1 MPPPL
6 SLKTPVEELCKYG
19 LPRFGQILSHKL
31 ALEIASY
38 SGKKDYNSAT
48 VEDLL
53 SYLPMRYEDRSSPA
67 HIRDLTDGMEASLE
81 LMVKIAGAFQ
91 VKNRRSEGRSSLFI
105 FEVTATDP
113 EKSGRPVVVWWFV
126 SGTHAHDII
135 SYYTKRFTRGARFIT
150 FGRWDWDKRRA
161 TFSLKLNKPADE
173 LELLPAAT
181 GQTESEA
188 AEAGGAVENKAT
200 KTIGLD
206 TVESGDP
213 ALAIIHSGRR
223 VPIYRK
229 LGEFTSKRV
238 REVMHAV
245 LALLPDAAIPET
257 LPAELLRRRKLISR
271 SQALRQIHFPNEATP
286 LALYDQARSPAH
298 LRLIFED
305 FFWVALG
312 ISLKRGRRVKEVKG
326 TKIKLDQATKLR
338 IGSLLPFKLTDAQR
352 RVVKEIFKDLKS
364 DAPMNRMLQGDVGSG
379 KTIVALIAML
389 ATMENGYQTALMAPT
404 EILAEQHARNIKRL
418 LAKSPYRVEL
428 LTGSLRAA
436 EKRKLQVELA
446 AGEIH
451 ACIGTHAIIQESVSF
466 KNLGLAVIDEQHRF
480 GVMQRA
486 ELRARG
492 FNPDVLVMTATPIPR
507 SLTMTIYGDLD
518 VSVIDEMP
526 PGRTPIET
534 RVCGEEARPEVKA
547 LIAAEVRAG
556 RQVYVVYPL
565 VEESEKMDLKDATQR
580 YEYLRDKVFPR
591 LSVGLV
597 HGKMKTADKEV
608 VMRRFVAGEIQIL
621 VSTTVIEVGVDVPNA
636 SVMIVEH
643 AERFGLS
650 QLHQLRGRVG
660 RGAEKSYCILLSSD
674 KQTAVAVE
682 RLGIM
687 AKTNDGFAIAEK
699 DLELR
704 GPGEL
709 LGTRQSGLPEFRVA
723 NIVRDQQF
731 IEGARKEADFYLA
744 KGEKSPETAEL
755 IERVR
760 SDARFGLAAVG

>member
-1 MPPPL
+1 MPPPF
-6 SLKTPVEELCKYG
+6 SLNTSLADLY
-19 LPRFGQILSHKL
+19 QYKL
-31 ALEIASY
+31 ARLGETLSQKLARAIAAEFR
-38 SGKKDYNSAT
+38 KPDYRSAT

-53 SYLPMRYEDRSSPA
+53 AYLPMRYEDRSRPA
-67 HIRDLTDGMEASLE
+67 HISELADGMSASLE

-91 VKNRRSEGRSSLFI
+91 VKNRRAPARSSLFI
-105 FEVTATDP
+105 FEITATDP
-113 EKSGRPVVVWWFV
+113 ERTGRPIVVWWFV

-135 SYYTKRFTRGARFIT
+135 DYYKKRFTRGARFIT
-150 FGRWDWDKRRA
+150 FGRWEWDKRRA

-173 LELLPAAT
+173 LEMLPKLETT
-181 GQTESEA
+181 GDVPAVS
-188 AEAGGAVENKAT
+188 AEPEETAEIETGDN
-200 KTIGLD
+200 
-206 TVESGDP
+206 GDP
-213 ALAIIHSGRR
+213 SLSAIHSGRR

-229 LGEFTSKRV
+229 LGEFSSKRV
-238 REVMHAV
+238 REIIHSV
-245 LALLPDAAIPET
+245 LALLPDVAISET
-257 LPAELLRRRKLISR
+257 LPAELRQRRKLIGR
-271 SQALRQIHFPNEATP
+271 AEALRQIHFPAEETP

-312 ISLKRGRRVKEVKG
+312 ISLKRGKRTKETKG
-326 TKIKLDQATKLR
+326 AVIKLDQATKVR
-338 IGSLLPFKLTDAQR
+338 IGSVLPFKLTDAQR

-364 DAPMNRMLQGDVGSG
+364 TAPMNRLLQGDVGSG

-389 ATMENGYQTALMAPT
+389 ATMESGYQTALMAPT

-428 LTGSLRAA
+428 LTGSLRGA

-451 ACIGTHAIIQESVSF
+451 ACVGTHALIQESVSF
-466 KNLGLAVIDEQHRF
+466 KHLGLAVIDEQHRF

-486 ELRARG
+486 ELRARC

-518 VSVIDEMP
+518 VSIIDEMP

-534 RVCGEEARPEVKA
+534 RVYGEEQRPEVKK
-547 LIAAEVRAG
+547 LISTEVRAG

-565 VEESEKMDLKDATQR
+565 VEESEKIDLKDATRR
-580 YEYLRDKVFPR
+580 YEYLRDQVFTKF
-591 LSVGLV
+591 SVGLV
-597 HGKMKTADKEV
+597 HGKLKAAEKEA
-608 VMRRFVAGEIQIL
+608 VMRQFVAGEIQIL

-660 RGAEKSYCILLSSD
+660 RGAEKSYCLLLTSD
-674 KQTAVAVE
+674 KQTVVANE

-687 AKTNDGFAIAEK
+687 AQTNDGFVIAEK

-731 IEGARKEADFYLA
+731 LEGARKEADFYLA
-744 KGEKSPETAEL
+744 KGEQSVETAKL
-755 IERVR
+755 IQRVR
-760 SDARFGLAAVG
+760 ADARFGLAVVG

>member
-1 MPPPL
+1 MPPPF
-6 SLKTPVEELCKYG
+6 SLQTPIEEFYKYK
-19 LPRFGQILSHKL
+19 LPRLGQTLSQKL
-31 ALEIASY
+31 AQEITNHVRKRERSAS
-38 SGKKDYNSAT
+38 T

-53 SYLPMRYEDRSSPA
+53 GYLPMRYEDRASPA
-67 HIRDLTDGMEASLE
+67 RIRDLIEGMEASLE
-81 LMVKIAGAFQ
+81 LEVKIAGAFQ
-91 VKNRRSEGRSSLFI
+91 VKNKRSFGRSNLYI
-105 FEVTATDP
+105 FEITATDP
-113 EKSGRPVVVWWFV
+113 EKTGRPIVVWWFV
-126 SGTHAHDII
+126 SGRNARDIVN
-135 SYYTKRFTRGARFIT
+135 YYTKRFPRGARFVT

-161 TFSLKLNKPADE
+161 TFSLKLQKPADE
-173 LELLPAAT
+173 LELLPATAQQPT
-181 GQTESEA
+181 DDEEESE
-188 AEAGGAVENKAT
+188 T
-200 KTIGLD
+200 D
-206 TVESGDP
+206 SDP
-213 ALAIIHSGRR
+213 ALNMIHTGRR

-229 LGEFTSKRV
+229 LGDFSSKRL
-238 REVMHAV
+238 REIIHGA
-245 LALLPDAAIPET
+245 LELLPDSAMPET
-257 LPAELLRRRKLISR
+257 LPAELVRRKKLLSR
-271 SQALRQIHFPNEATP
+271 AKAMRQIHFPEEDIP
-286 LALYDQARSPAH
+286 LSLYEQSRSPAH

-312 ISLKRGRRVKEVKG
+312 ISLKRGRRIKEVKG
-326 TKIKLDQATKLR
+326 TKIKLDQATKVR
-338 IGSLLPFKLTDAQR
+338 IGSVLPFKLTDAQR
-352 RVVKEIFKDLKS
+352 RAVKEIFKDLKS
-364 DAPMNRMLQGDVGSG
+364 DAPMNRLLQGDVGSG
-379 KTIVALIAML
+379 KTIVAVIAML

-418 LAKSPYRVEL
+418 LAKTPYRVEL
-428 LTGSLRAA
+428 LTGSLRGA

-446 AGEIH
+446 AGEIN
-451 ACIGTHAIIQESVSF
+451 ACVGTHAIIQDAVAF
-466 KNLGLAVIDEQHRF
+466 KSLGLAVIDEQHRF

-534 RVCGEEARPEVKA
+534 IVYGEEKRAEVKK
-547 LIAAEVRAG
+547 LIEREVFGG

-565 VEESEKMDLKDATQR
+565 VEESEKIDLRNATQR
-580 YEYLRDKVFPR
+580 YEYLRDKVFPK

-597 HGKMKTADKEV
+597 HGKMKAKEKEE

-636 SVMIVEH
+636 SLMIVEH

-660 RGAEKSYCILLSSD
+660 RGAEKSYCVLLTSD
-674 KQTAVAVE
+674 KQTAIAME

-687 AKTNDGFAIAEK
+687 SKTSDGFVIAEK

-709 LGTRQSGLPEFRVA
+709 LGTKQSGLPEFRIA
-723 NIVRDQQF
+723 NIVRDQQLL
-731 IEGARKEADFYLA
+731 EGARKEADFYLA
-744 KGEKSPETAEL
+744 KGEKSPETAKL
-755 IERVR
+755 IAHVKAEQ
-760 SDARFGLAAVG
+760 RFGLAAVG